1 MPDPILLR
9 LISICINWLRINIII
24 ININIIIIAIAG
36 IGTACSLAMDFL
48 LSLSPFSNTDVGS
61 MLVQREMELD
71 GQWGMQLFG

>member
-9 LISICINWLRINIII
+9 LISICTNWLRINI

-36 IGTACSLAMDFL
+36 IGTARSLAMDFL
-48 LSLSPFSNTDVGS
+48 LSLPPFSNTDVGS